1 MSRTP
6 TLVRHIPRDELE
18 ARCRR
23 EKDARV
29 KERALAVLQLYDGR
43 READVARS
51 VGRSEKSVR
60 NWLRRWNEDGYDD
73 GLVPDFT
80 GGPKPR
86 MESSEW
92 DKIVKEIEN
101 KGMTI
106 KDVAV
111 YVKDTRGV
119 HYAYK
124 TVWKALRKQRKVRYG
139 KAYKMNARRP
149 ADAEGILKKSWTRLS
164 PISGMS
170 TATASSR

>member
-1 MSRTP
+1 MSRTL
-6 TLVRHIPRDELE
+6 TLVRHISRDELE

-29 KERALAVLQLYDGR
+29 KERALTMLQLYDGR
-43 READVARS
+43 KEVDVARS

-60 NWLRRWNEDGYDD
+60 NWLRRWNEKGYD
-73 GLVPDFT
+73 GLVPNFT

-92 DKIVKEIEN
+92 DKVVKEIEG
-101 KGMTI
+101 KGMTLR
-106 KDVAV
+106 DVEV

-124 TVWKALRKQRKVRYG
+124 TVWKALRKERKVRYG
-139 KAYKMNARRP
+139 KAYKMNAKRP
-149 ADAEGILKKSWTRLS
+149 DNAEEILKKR
-164 PISGMS
+164 
-170 TATASSR
+170 